1 MKCDS
6 NLSARLWNKSGQN
19 WEQTIKIKSEH
30 LWLSLEKSS
39 KARKALVGDRW
50 VIGYSLRWKHPLSTP
65 TSPSGVSSLYISTP
79 PTQATLSQ
87 QNLNHISP
95 LGPSLSQPA
104 IALLC
109 LKALLGLAWSCLDI
123 LSKGNVN
130 VCVAPFCVLRLPTCI
145 SFTIF
150 NRWSC
155 VSQVTLML
163 PFVDMK

>member
-1 MKCDS
+1 MCLCFISVVFKRDKPWMS
-6 NLSARLWNKSGQN
+6 WG
-19 WEQTIKIKSEH
+19 

-50 VIGYSLRWKHPLSTP
+50 DIGYSLRWKHPLSTP
-65 TSPSGVSSLYISTP
+65 TSHSGVSSLYISTP

-130 VCVAPFCVLRLPTCI
+130 VCVDNGGVAFHNLRYWRFILTMHSI
-145 SFTIF
+145 DSIDG
-150 NRWSC
+150 
-155 VSQVTLML
+155 
-163 PFVDMK
+163 FVKKLRRRPLRQK